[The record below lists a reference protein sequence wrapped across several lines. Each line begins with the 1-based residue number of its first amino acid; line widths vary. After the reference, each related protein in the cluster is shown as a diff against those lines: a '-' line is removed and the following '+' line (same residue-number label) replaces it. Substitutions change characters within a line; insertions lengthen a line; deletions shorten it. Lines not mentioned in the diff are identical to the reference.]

1 MNQISEEKNEEIKK
15 IFNDH
20 MQHHQNITEN
30 TLRANSDVSITNK
43 KIQEKEQQKQ
53 SKVDEQKQNKRE
65 IQRLEKAN
73 QILQK

>member
-20 MQHHQNITEN
+20 MQHHQNITET

-43 KIQEKEQQKQ
+43 KIQEKEQQK
-53 SKVDEQKQNKRE
+53 
-65 IQRLEKAN
+65 
-73 QILQK
+73 